1 MMFFGLVVHLIV
13 IYGATNKP
21 FSHVSA
27 GKTIIYYFHCVTFE
41 FSCNCQLAC

>member
-27 GKTIIYYFHCVTFE
+27 GKTIFYFHCVTFT
-41 FSCNCQLAC
+41 FSSNFELAC